1 MPAIIQKFR
10 VQHPDIELQHI
21 ASSKNLRFHGRFHI
35 AYMLEEDYVSVW
47 DDDILPRTEWL
58 AYCVDYSRTNLF
70 FLSEFNTSLTISF
83 ADASVCSIHLSRTFL
98 SLQF

>member
-1 MPAIIQKFR
+1 MTLFLPRSTLNGFHVNVSAIIQKFR

-47 DDDILPRTEWL
+47 DDDMLPRTEWL
-58 AYCVDYSRTNLF
+58 GRIRVYI
-70 FLSEFNTSLTISF
+70 FLKI
-83 ADASVCSIHLSRTFL
+83 
-98 SLQF
+98 